1 MSLRNRRFFL
11 VSLDCKMVVCD
22 SDLVY
27 SGDSLVFFCIGELF
41 FGFLINLDGFGKI
54 CGGCINFFYNCFCYV
69 CFEY

>member
-1 MSLRNRRFFL
+1 
-11 VSLDCKMVVCD
+11 MVVCD

-54 CGGCINFFYNCFCYV
+54 CGGCINFFYNCFCFV